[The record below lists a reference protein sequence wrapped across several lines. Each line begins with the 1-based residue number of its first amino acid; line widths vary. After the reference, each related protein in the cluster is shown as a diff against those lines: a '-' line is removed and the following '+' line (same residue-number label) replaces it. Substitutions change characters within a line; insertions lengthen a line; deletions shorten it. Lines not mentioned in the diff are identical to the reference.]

1 VAAPHTILPD
11 LDLLD
16 QDGLKA
22 LIRSQHE
29 QLLSHQSEI
38 EQLKLLIPKQR
49 RMPEGPLKLY
59 EVLREEYQALRPGV
73 DFSGENTR
81 EVLEE
86 LRRQEKP
93 LSALCISGG
102 GIRSA
107 TFALGALQGLAGHR
121 LLDQFDYL
129 STVSGGGYIGSWLTA
144 WIKRAGGLENVI
156 PRLRPN
162 AEPVPSGEIDP
173 IGHLREYNNYLSPRL
188 GFFSADTWTLGAT
201 VVRNILLN
209 WLVLVP
215 LVMLALMIPRLLL
228 AVFRLGETYKEI
240 GSVGTIASSW
250 AVREGLALC
259 WVLLLAFAI
268 FNIGRFLPG
277 AGGRDHSQSDFLWM
291 VLAPLTGAVLCFVAR
306 DSLYYWGAR
315 ENIQTGK
322 LEVIL
327 WVLVPFAA
335 GWLVFVLFCVRSLKQ
350 GVKFLFGPLSLALV
364 SEAACM
370 GAMAWALTNLIL
382 PRTSWAGYVTIALP
396 LLLLALD
403 LGGTIFVGLSSTVLE
418 DDDREWMARA
428 SAWSHM
434 LSFSW
439 LVACALV
446 LLAPGWAFHWKVWGK
461 GLLAALTVGSA
472 WLSRLS
478 GFAAT
483 ATGKAPG
490 PGRKIFAYLVKL
502 APAVFLIT
510 FGVGLSIFTNWLL
523 YSTGMLLPPAPG
535 VVATWRDHEF
545 VLEHTPWFLA
555 LGGLVILLVLSRVM
569 ARYININRF
578 SLHAMYRN
586 RLIRAYLGASNP
598 KRNAGRFTGFAADD
612 DLLMHELRM
621 GFRPFHVVNVAL
633 NLVSGQRLA
642 WQQRKAQPFTVSPLH
657 SGNYELGY
665 RDSAQYGGRNG
676 ITLGTAVT
684 ISGAAAS
691 PSMGYHSSSVVGFV
705 MTLLNAR
712 LGAWLGN
719 PGDAGERTWKQD
731 GPRSA
736 VGSLVK
742 EALGLTNNTSAY
754 IYLSDGGHFENLA
767 LYEMVLRRCGQIVV
781 LDAGCDSAFTY
792 EDLGNALR
800 KVRIDLKV
808 PIEFEDQDMQP
819 LREKKRRCAIAK
831 IRYSVVDATW
841 PDGELI
847 YIKPMLL
854 GTEPPDVEAYAAAN
868 PHFPHQGT
876 GNQWFNESQTESY
889 RMLGLHTLD
898 EICRGW
904 NGKCLEDF
912 GRHVREM
919 CLAVS
924 PDVPQTRRPATAAAV
939 VGR

>member
-1 VAAPHTILPD
+1 M
-11 LDLLD
+11 D

-29 QLLSHQSEI
+29 QLLSQQTEI
-38 EQLKLLIPKQR
+38 EHLKLLIAKKR
-49 RMPEGPLKLY
+49 VPEGPLKLH

-73 DFSGENTR
+73 DFSGENTS
-81 EVLEE
+81 EVLEK

-107 TFALGALQGLAGHR
+107 TFALGALQGLVGHG

-162 AEPVPSGEIDP
+162 AEPVPSGEVDP

-215 LVMLALMIPRLLL
+215 LLMVALMIPRLLL

-250 AVREGLALC
+250 AVREGLPLC

-268 FNIGRFLPG
+268 FNIGRYLPS

-306 DSLYYWGAR
+306 DSLYYWGER
-315 ENIQTGK
+315 ETIQTGT

-335 GWLVFVLFCVRSLKQ
+335 GWLVFVLFCMRSLKKR
-350 GVKFLFGPLSLALV
+350 VRFLFGPLSLALV

-370 GAMAWALTNLIL
+370 GAAAWALTNLIL
-382 PRTSWAGYVTIALP
+382 PRVSWPYYVTIALP
-396 LLLLALD
+396 LLLLAFD

-418 DDDREWMARA
+418 DDDREWMGRA

-446 LLAPGWAFHWKVWGK
+446 LLAPGWAFHWKDWSK
-461 GLLAALTVGSA
+461 GLLAAITVASA

-478 GFAAT
+478 GSAAT
-483 ATGKAPG
+483 STGKAPS

-502 APAVFLIT
+502 APAVFLVT

-523 YSTGMLLPPAPG
+523 YATGMLLPPAPG
-535 VVATWRDHEF
+535 GVVTWRDHEF
-545 VLEHTPWFLA
+545 VLEHTPWLLA

-642 WQQRKAQPFTVSPLH
+642 WQQRKAQSFTVSPLH

-665 RDSAQYGGRNG
+665 RDSAQYGGRDG

-781 LDAGCDSAFTY
+781 LDAGCDSAFSY

-808 PIEFEDQDMQP
+808 PIEFEDQDTRP
-819 LREKKRRCAIAK
+819 LRERKRRCAIAK
-831 IRYSVVDATW
+831 IRYSAVDATW
-841 PDGELI
+841 PDGQLI

-868 PHFPHQGT
+868 PSFPHQST
-876 GNQWFNESQTESY
+876 GNQWFSESQTESY
-889 RMLGLHTLD
+889 RMLGQHTLD

-904 NGKCLEDF
+904 NGNCLEDF
-912 GRHVREM
+912 GRHVRETY
-919 CLAVS
+919 LTVS
-924 PDVPQTRRPATAAAV
+924 PNARQTLRPATATAAA
-939 VGR
+939 GR

>member
-1 VAAPHTILPD
+1 MAAPHTILPD

-38 EQLKLLIPKQR
+38 EHLKLLIPKQR
-49 RMPEGPLKLY
+49 RMPEGPLKLH

-81 EVLEE
+81 EVLEK

-156 PRLRPN
+156 PQLRSN
-162 AEPVPSGEIDP
+162 AEPVPGGGIDP
-173 IGHLREYNNYLSPRL
+173 IGHLREYNNYLSPRK

-215 LVMLALMIPRLLL
+215 LVMLALMVPRLLL

-250 AVREGLALC
+250 AVREGLSLC

-268 FNIGRFLPG
+268 FNIGRYLPS

-306 DSLYYWGAR
+306 DSLYYWGER
-315 ENIQTGK
+315 ENIQTGT
-322 LEVIL
+322 LQVIL

-350 GVKFLFGPLSLALV
+350 RVKFLFGPLALALV

-382 PRTSWAGYVTIALP
+382 PRISWAYYVTIALP
-396 LLLLALD
+396 LLLLAFD

-446 LLAPGWAFHWKVWGK
+446 LLAPGWAFHWKAWGK
-461 GLLAALTVGSA
+461 GLLAALTVASA

-478 GFAAT
+478 GSAAT
-483 ATGKAPG
+483 STGKAPG

-502 APAVFLIT
+502 APAVFLVT

-545 VLEHTPWFLA
+545 VLEHTPWLLA

-642 WQQRKAQPFTVSPLH
+642 WQQRKAQSFTVSPLH

-665 RDSAQYGGRNG
+665 RDSAQYGGRDG

-808 PIEFEDQDMQP
+808 PIEFEDQDTQP
-819 LREKKRRCAIAK
+819 LRKKKRRCAIAK
-831 IRYSVVDATW
+831 IRYSAVDATW

-868 PHFPHQGT
+868 PPFPHQST

-904 NGKCLEDF
+904 NGNCLEDF

-919 CLAVS
+919 YLTVS
-924 PDVPQTRRPATAAAV
+924 PNARQTLRPARTTAMP
-939 VGR
+939 GG